1 MNIIRKMKSNTKINE
16 QTRKKTN
23 PELVGAILAA
33 KKNESWKRV
42 AEILSSP
49 RKNKREENLTKINAE
64 SKDGDVIVV
73 PGKVLSMGELNKKIK
88 VVALSFSKGAEDK
101 ILKANSTI
109 STIVDEIKKNPT
121 AKAVKILE

>member
-1 MNIIRKMKSNTKINE
+1 MKSNTKINE
-16 QTRKKTN
+16 QTKKKTN
-23 PELVGAILAA
+23 PELVGAIIAA

-64 SKDGDVIVV
+64 AKEGDVIVV

-88 VVALSFSKGAEDK
+88 IVALSFSKGAEEK

>member
-1 MNIIRKMKSNTKINE
+1 MKSNTKINE
-16 QTRKKTN
+16 QTKKKTN
-23 PELVGAILAA
+23 PELVGAIIAA
-33 KKNESWKRV
+33 KKNEAWKRV

-64 SKDGDVIVV
+64 AKEGDVIVV

-88 VVALSFSKGAEDK
+88 VVALSFSKGAEEK

>member
-1 MNIIRKMKSNTKINE
+1 MKSNTKINE
-16 QTRKKTN
+16 QTKKKTN
-23 PELVGAILAA
+23 PELVGAIIAA

-64 SKDGDVIVV
+64 AKEGDIIVI

-88 VVALSFSKGAEDK
+88 VVALSFSKGAEEK

>member
-1 MNIIRKMKSNTKINE
+1 MKSNTKINE

-33 KKNESWKRV
+33 KKNEAWKRV

-49 RKNKREENLTKINAE
+49 RKNKREENLTRINAE
-64 SKDGDVIVV
+64 AKEGDVIVI

-109 STIVDEIKKNPT
+109 STIVDEIKKNPA

>member
-1 MNIIRKMKSNTKINE
+1 MKSNTKINE
-16 QTRKKTN
+16 QTKKKTN

-49 RKNKREENLTKINAE
+49 RKNKRQENLTKINAE
-64 SKDGDVIVV
+64 AKEGDVIVI

-121 AKAVKILE
+121 AKAVKILEWK

>member
-1 MNIIRKMKSNTKINE
+1 MKSNTKINE
-16 QTRKKTN
+16 QTKKKTN

-49 RKNKREENLTKINAE
+49 RKNKRQENLTKINAE
-64 SKDGDVIVV
+64 AKEGDVIVI

>member
-1 MNIIRKMKSNTKINE
+1 MKSNTKINE

-64 SKDGDVIVV
+64 AKEGDVIVI

-88 VVALSFSKGAEDK
+88 VVALSFSKGAEEK

>member
-1 MNIIRKMKSNTKINE
+1 MKSNTKINE

-49 RKNKREENLTKINAE
+49 RKNKREENLTKIKTKVNSKKAE
-64 SKDGDVIVV
+64 T
-73 PGKVLSMGELNKKIK
+73 PLFTL
-88 VVALSFSKGAEDK
+88 L
-101 ILKANSTI
+101 
-109 STIVDEIKKNPT
+109 
-121 AKAVKILE
+121 

>member
-1 MNIIRKMKSNTKINE
+1 MKSNTKINE
-16 QTRKKTN
+16 QTKKKTN
-23 PELVGAILAA
+23 PELVGTILSA
-33 KKNESWKRV
+33 KKNEAWKRV

-49 RKNKREENLTKINAE
+49 RKNKREENLTKINTEAKE
-64 SKDGDVIVV
+64 GEIIVV

-88 VVALSFSKGAEDK
+88 VVALSFSKGAEEK

>member
-1 MNIIRKMKSNTKINE
+1 MKSNTKINE

>member
-1 MNIIRKMKSNTKINE
+1 MKSNTKINE

-33 KKNESWKRV
+33 KKNEAWKRV

-49 RKNKREENLTKINAE
+49 RKNKREENLTRINAE
-64 SKDGDVIVV
+64 AKEGDVIVI

-109 STIVDEIKKNPT
+109 STIVDEIKRNPA

>member
-1 MNIIRKMKSNTKINE
+1 MKSNTKINE

-33 KKNESWKRV
+33 KKNEAWKRV

-49 RKNKREENLTKINAE
+49 RKNKREENLTKINAD